1 VLCRGV
7 AVAVAV
13 AVAGLTGC
21 AGTTS
26 SSSDGACAAPKT
38 ILSSSSVKAGQR
50 VTLAAE
56 QMWDGCNDQGSRTP
70 LPPLQNQ
77 KVEWTQNGRTT
88 VLGAA
93 DANRQGT
100 VKVTVTVPV
109 TAKAG
114 QARVRVGASSPAP
127 VTVTGP

>member
-1 VLCRGV
+1 MLGSRV
-7 AVAVAV
+7 AVAVAT
-13 AVAGLTGC
+13 AALTGC

-26 SSSDGACAAPKT
+26 SSSDGACAAPRT
-38 ILSSSSVKAGQR
+38 ILSSSSVSPGQR

-70 LPPLQNQ
+70 LPPLRNQ
-77 KVEWTQNGRTT
+77 RVEWTQDRRTSL
-88 VLGAA
+88 LGVA
-93 DANRQGT
+93 DANRKGT

-109 TAKAG
+109 TAKVGRAM
-114 QARVRVGASSPAP
+114 VRVGVSSPAP